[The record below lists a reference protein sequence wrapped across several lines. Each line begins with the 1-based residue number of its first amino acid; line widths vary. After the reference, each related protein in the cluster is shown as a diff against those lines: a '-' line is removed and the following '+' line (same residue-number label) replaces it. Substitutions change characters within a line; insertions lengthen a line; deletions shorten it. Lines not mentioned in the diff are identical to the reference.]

1 VDGETADATAEGLL
15 YVSADWTT
23 FSSLATAA
31 GTLVLAVATFAS
43 VRSANR
49 SAKVAQ
55 EALLVQMRP
64 MLIPSRLSD
73 PVQKIFFQEGK
84 PIRLDGGR
92 GAVEF
97 DDGTGVVYLAM
108 SLRNAG
114 QGISVIHGWR
124 FMAGRELTH
133 QRPDADDFRT
143 QGLDIAIAPD
153 DVGYWEAAFRDSND
167 PQFGE
172 AVEAAKTAELV
183 QIDLLYGDQDG
194 RQRVISR
201 MVLRRHSPEDPG
213 KPEMWLPT
221 VIRHWNLDRPDPRD
235 R

>member
-1 VDGETADATAEGLL
+1 M
-15 YVSADWTT
+15 SIDWTT
-23 FSSLATAA
+23 ASALATAG
-31 GTLVLAVATFAS
+31 GTLVLAIATFAS

-49 SAKVAQ
+49 AARVSQ

-64 MLIPSRLSD
+64 MLIPSRMSD

-84 PIRLDGGR
+84 AFRLDGGR
-92 GAVEF
+92 GCVEF
-97 DDGTGVVYLAM
+97 DDGTGVVYLAL

-124 FMAGRELTH
+124 FMPGREEAH
-133 QRPDADDFRT
+133 VRPETADFRT
-143 QGLDIAIAPD
+143 QGLDLAIAPD
-153 DVGYWEAAFRDSND
+153 DVGFWEAAFRDDGD
-167 PQFGE
+167 PQFAE

-183 QIDLLYGDQDG
+183 TVDLLYGDQDG
-194 RQRVISR
+194 KQRVISR
-201 MVLRRHSPEDPG
+201 MVLRRYVPEDPDR
-213 KPEMWLPT
+213 PEMWLAT

>member
-1 VDGETADATAEGLL
+1 MPGWD
-15 YVSADWTT
+15 T
-23 FSSLATAA
+23 FSSLATAG

-64 MLIPSRLSD
+64 MLIPSRLTD

-84 PIRLDGGR
+84 YIRLDGGR

-97 DDGTGVVYLAM
+97 DDRASVVYLAM

-114 QGISVIHGWR
+114 QGISFIHGWR
-124 FMAGRELTH
+124 FMPGRELTH
-133 QRPDADDFRT
+133 QRPDPGDFRT
-143 QGLDIAIAPD
+143 QGLDLAIAPD
-153 DVGYWEAAFRDSND
+153 DVGFWEAAFRDGND

-172 AVEAAKTAELV
+172 AVGAAKDGELV
-183 QIDLLYGDQDG
+183 TIDLLYGDQDG
-194 RQRVISR
+194 QQRVISR
-201 MVLRRHSPEDPG
+201 MVLRRMFPEDPD
-213 KPEMWLPT
+213 KPEVWLPT

>member
-1 VDGETADATAEGLL
+1 VGIDWATG
-15 YVSADWTT
+15 
-23 FSSLATAA
+23 SSLATAG
-31 GTLVLAVATFAS
+31 GTLVLAIATFAS

-73 PVQKIFFQEGK
+73 PAQKIFFQEGK
-84 PIRLDGGR
+84 SFRLDGGR
-92 GAVEF
+92 GCVEF
-97 DDGTGVVYLAM
+97 DDGTGVVYLAL

-124 FMAGRELTH
+124 FAPGREETH
-133 QRPDADDFRT
+133 VRPDPAEFRT

-153 DVGYWEAAFRDSND
+153 DVGYWEAAFRDGND
-167 PQFGE
+167 QQFSA
-172 AVEAAKTAELV
+172 AVEAAKTADV
-183 QIDLLYGDQDG
+183 VSIDLLYGDQDG

-201 MVLRRHSPEDPG
+201 MVLRRYAPDPD
-213 KPEMWLPT
+213 KDEMWLPA